1 MAALDGAIAMVS
13 VLLALKIL
21 ACIWVCVFV
30 YYTVVIFIE
39 DSKFGRYCW
48 QIALIGGLFF
58 STGLPI
64 MVIFYAIAN
73 PKAPFSRLKYLRK
86 SPRR

>member
-1 MAALDGAIAMVS
+1 MAALDSAIVMVS
-13 VLLALKIL
+13 ILLVLKIL
-21 ACIWVCVFV
+21 AYIWVCVFV

-48 QIALIGGLFF
+48 QIALIGGLYF

-64 MVIFYAIAN
+64 MVIFDTITLCAV
-73 PKAPFSRLKYLRK
+73 K
-86 SPRR
+86 PRRSGRGYKARC